1 MIYIEFGDKKYLID
15 SKKILYLSS
24 YFDELT
30 EEYCLD
36 IVFGIDLEIL
46 LNFENKD
53 DIDYYY
59 KLIKIEMEKDKWKI
73 YY

>member
-59 KLIKIEMEKDKWKI
+59 KLIKIEMEKDK
-73 YY
+73 